1 MGGRPPDKFV
11 LKRKDKA
18 FLLEVLRDG
27 QTPLKVARRAQ
38 ILLGRANGEQSIV
51 ALEEKVE
58 QDRTT
63 IWRVCERY
71 EDGGLDAAL
80 YDAPRSGRP
89 RVFSPAP
96 ASEDRVAGMPIARE
110 CRSGR
115 NALVASELGAGRGTL
130 CRSDRSAHRGRHL
143 ARG

>member
-1 MGGRPPDKFV
+1 MGGRHPDKFV

-18 FLLEVLRDG
+18 FLLELLRDS

-38 ILLGRANGEQSIV
+38 MLLGRTNGKRSLA

-71 EDGGLDAAL
+71 EAGGLDTAL

-89 RVFSPAP
+89 RVFSPTRTP
-96 ASEDRVAGMPIARE
+96 ED
-110 CRSGR
+110 
-115 NALVASELGAGRGTL
+115 
-130 CRSDRSAHRGRHL
+130 
-143 ARG
+143 